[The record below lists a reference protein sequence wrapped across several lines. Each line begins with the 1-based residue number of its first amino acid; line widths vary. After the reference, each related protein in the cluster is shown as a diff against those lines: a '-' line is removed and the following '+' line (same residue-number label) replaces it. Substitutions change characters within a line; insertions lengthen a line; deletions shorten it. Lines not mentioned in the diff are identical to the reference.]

1 MADQYIDSMLGQ
13 GETILAQGRQHWMA
27 LIRFALQPIL
37 VFLAA
42 IACFAIGVWLEPS
55 GDGLFDQIF
64 RWIDTLLGLVTAG
77 LFILAIVWFPL
88 QCIRWLKRRY
98 LITDRRVLYVEGW
111 LRRNSMDAGLSMIT
125 DVTFR
130 QTFLGRH
137 MGFADLVIATAAN
150 RPLHFRD
157 IRDAVDFKKA
167 IMAAQQGTVVARA
180 DTILQ
185 QGGHAPVE
193 AGDAAAAVATGIPAS
208 VAVTHEPPPEPVAPW
223 DGGDVPQIAE
233 DDLPP
238 ADPLIFGDVAVE
250 TPEVETPEVAAPA
263 VETPAVETPEVA
275 APAVETPAVAE
286 LAPPAVDTPAVAE
299 LAPPAVDT
307 PEVAQTAA
315 TEAPNGVEA
324 VTESLA
330 RLADLRDSGTI
341 TEADYEAKK
350 QDLLDRL

>member
-27 LIRFALQPIL
+27 LIRFALQPII

-42 IACFAIGVWLEPS
+42 IGCFILGVWLNPS
-55 GDGLFDQIF
+55 GDGLFNQIF

-77 LFILAIVWFPL
+77 LFILAIAWFPL
-88 QCIRWLKRRY
+88 QCIRWVKRRY

-157 IRDAVDFKKA
+157 IRDAIDFKKA

-180 DTILQ
+180 DKILE
-185 QGGHAPVE
+185 QGGHAPVD
-193 AGDAAAAVATGIPAS
+193 AGATAAAVTTEIPAS
-208 VAVTHEPPPEPVAPW
+208 VAVSHEPPPRRHLRGTAVTCPRSPRTTCRRPTRSSSVTRRPRR
-223 DGGDVPQIAE
+223 PRLPNLPRPCS
-233 DDLPP
+233 LPP
-238 ADPLIFGDVAVE
+238 LVSRRQRH
-250 TPEVETPEVAAPA
+250 
-263 VETPAVETPEVA
+263 
-275 APAVETPAVAE
+275 
-286 LAPPAVDTPAVAE
+286 LRWPPRMLWSPRSRS
-299 LAPPAVDT
+299 PPR
-307 PEVAQTAA
+307 PQ
-315 TEAPNGVEA
+315 PRRRP
-324 VTESLA
+324 SP
-330 RLADLRDSGTI
+330 R
-341 TEADYEAKK
+341 
-350 QDLLDRL
+350 